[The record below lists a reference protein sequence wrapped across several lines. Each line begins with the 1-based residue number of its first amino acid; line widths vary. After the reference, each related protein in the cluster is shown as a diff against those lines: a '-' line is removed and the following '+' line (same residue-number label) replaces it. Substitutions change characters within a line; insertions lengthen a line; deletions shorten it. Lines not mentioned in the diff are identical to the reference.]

1 MLRHIQLRMME
12 NILEWENHNK
22 TLSVGGLYANEQQVR
37 EVYSFTTWGSNGHSI
52 QKKYCIIPLYKEG
65 NMLF

>member
-1 MLRHIQLRMME
+1 MME

-37 EVYSFTTWGSNGHSI
+37 EVYSFTTWGSNGHSVLKEI
-52 QKKYCIIPLYKEG
+52 LYDS
-65 NMLF
+65 FV